1 MAFTPVSLRGL
12 FSHSLISHFPRKIPE
27 ETTLKTLRNLHK
39 LFVADTGRQ
48 NSACFSSSAICRAV
62 DDSFNGETG
71 MNVIQEMGKKN
82 GFDFLHVMEE
92 RGVRADCNTYIW
104 LLEGCLISGS
114 LKDAKRIHGR
124 ILKSGLCEES
134 ILCGKLIDFYLGRDN
149 LDDAM
154 KMLDEMAIR
163 DLSSW
168 NSMISGFLD
177 KNLYSQVFNL
187 FSDMI
192 AENTSP
198 SNVTF
203 ASVLK
208 ACSRGNVAFR
218 CVEQVH
224 SKAIHY
230 GFVTDP
236 LVGNPLID
244 LYFKNGFIKSAR
256 SIFDELHLRNSVSW
270 VAMISGCS
278 KNGHEE
284 EAIQVFCQMLES
296 RTVPTPYVF
305 SSVLSASTK
314 IGSFE
319 LGEQL
324 HALVFKWG
332 LSSETY
338 VCNALLSLY
347 SRCGNFLSAES
358 IFTEMNTRDEITFNS
373 LISGLSQHGHSKKAL
388 QLFEKMQLSGMK
400 PDCVTIASLLSAC
413 ASLKETHK
421 GQQLHSYSIKAG
433 LLSDIIVEGSL
444 LDLYVNCFDLQT
456 AREFFNSTT
465 TVNIVLWNV
474 MLMAYGQTGN
484 LSESLE
490 IFSQMQIEGLRPNQY
505 TYPSILRTC
514 TSLGVMDLGEQIH
527 THVIKTGFEL
537 NVYVCSVLIDMYA
550 KHGKLDIAREILER
564 HPEKDVVSWTAMLA
578 GYAQDGQCVEAIKL
592 FEEMQIQGIRSD
604 NIGFSS
610 ALSACAGIQAL
621 NQGKQI
627 HAQTYIF
634 GYSMDLSIGNSLVNL
649 YARCGKMQDAYLAFR
664 IIDNVKD
671 EISWNGLIS
680 GFSQSG
686 HSEEALQVFNQMNM
700 SGVKP
705 NLFTFC
711 SAVSASA
718 NIANIKQGTQ
728 LHGRMIKTGLDLD
741 TEAANALITLYAK
754 CGSIDNAWRE
764 FCEMP
769 ERNEVSYNAMI
780 TGYSQHGFGKESLDL
795 FEEMKQRNVKPN
807 NVTFV
812 GVLSACSHVG
822 LVNRGI
828 SYLKS
833 MSEEHGI
840 VPRLEH
846 YACVVDSFGR
856 AGMVERAR
864 EFIEEMPIE
873 PDAMI
878 WRTLLSGCTV
888 HKNLDI
894 GEFAANQLLQLEPE
908 DSATYVLLSN
918 IYAVAKKWDLR
929 DHMRQ
934 MMKERGV
941 KKEPGRSW
949 IEVENSVHPFFV
961 GDRLHPSADH
971 IYDYLKDLN
980 MRISEIGYVQDRYSL
995 LHDIEQEQKDTTVYI
1010 HSEKLAVVFGLI
1022 SLSPLTP
1029 LRVFKNLRVCKDCHN
1044 WMKFVSKVSNR
1055 TLIVRDL
1062 NRFHHFKD
1070 GVCSCKD
1077 FW

>member
-1 MAFTPVSLRGL
+1 MALTPVSRL
-12 FSHSLISHFPRKIPE
+12 FAHFTRKISE
-27 ETTLKTLRNLHK
+27 QSTLKSLGNLQE
-39 LFVADTGRQ
+39 LFAADNGRQ
-48 NSACFSSSAICRAV
+48 GSACFCSSAICRAF
-62 DDSFNGETG
+62 DDYSNGETG
-71 MNVIQEMGKKN
+71 TNVVHEMGRKT
-82 GFDFLHVMEE
+82 GFHFLYEMEK
-92 RGVRADCNTYIW
+92 RGVRADCNTYSW
-104 LLEGCLISGS
+104 LLEGCLNSGS
-114 LKDAKRIHGR
+114 LMDAKRIHGR
-124 ILKSGLCEES
+124 ILKSGFSEES
-134 ILCGKLIDFYLGRDN
+134 ILCGKLIDFYLGFDG
-149 LDDAM
+149 LEDAM
-154 KMLDEMAIR
+154 KMFDEMAVR
-163 DLSSW
+163 DVSSW
-168 NSMISGFLD
+168 NSTISGFLD
-177 KNLYSQVFNL
+177 KNLYSQAFSL

-192 AENTSP
+192 AENTCP
-198 SNVTF
+198 SSTTF
-203 ASVLK
+203 ASILK

-218 CVEQVH
+218 CIEEVH
-224 SKAIHY
+224 SKAIRY
-230 GFVTDP
+230 GFATDP
-236 LVGNPLID
+236 IVGNPLID

-256 SIFDELHLRNSVSW
+256 SIFDKLHSRNSVSW

-284 EAIQVFCQMLES
+284 EAVQIFCQMLKS
-296 RTVPTPYVF
+296 RTAPTPYVF

-314 IGSFE
+314 IGLFE

-332 LSSETY
+332 FSSETY

-347 SRCGNFLSAES
+347 SRCGNFLSAERV
-358 IFTEMNTRDEITFNS
+358 FTEMISPDEITFNS
-373 LISGLSQHGHSKKAL
+373 LISGLSQHGFSEKAL
-388 QLFEKMQLSGMK
+388 RLFEMMQLRGMK

-413 ASLKETHK
+413 TSLKETQK
-421 GQQLHSYSIKAG
+421 GQQLHSYSLKAG
-433 LLSDIIVEGSL
+433 LLSDIIIEGSL
-444 LDLYVNCFDLQT
+444 LDLYVNCCDLQT

-474 MLMAYGQTGN
+474 MLMAYGQSGN

-490 IFSQMQIEGLRPNQY
+490 IFTQLQIEGLRPNQY

-514 TSLGVMDLGEQIH
+514 TSLGAMDLGEQIH

-564 HPEKDVVSWTAMLA
+564 LPAKDVVSWTAMLA
-578 GYAQDGQCVEAIKL
+578 GYAQDGQCIEALKL
-592 FEEMQIQGIRSD
+592 FKEMQIQGIRSD

-621 NQGKQI
+621 NQGQQI
-627 HAQTYIF
+627 HAQSYIV
-634 GYSMDLSIGNSLVNL
+634 GYSMDLSVGNSLVNL
-649 YARCGKMQDAYLAFR
+649 YARCGKVQDAYLAFR

-686 HSEEALQVFNQMNM
+686 HSEEALQVFNQMNVL
-700 SGVKP
+700 GARP

-728 LHGRMIKTGLDLD
+728 LHGRMIKTGFDLD
-741 TEAANALITLYAK
+741 TEAANVLITLYAK
-754 CGSIDNAWRE
+754 
-764 FCEMP
+764 FKKK
-769 ERNEVSYNAMI
+769 NEVSYNAMI
-780 TGYSQHGFGKESLDL
+780 TGYSQHGLGKESLDL
-795 FEEMKQRNVKPN
+795 FEEMKRKNLKPN

-822 LVNRGI
+822 LVNRGLNH
-828 SYLKS
+828 LKS

-846 YACVVDSFGR
+846 YACVIDSFGR
-856 AGMVERAR
+856 AGMVECAR
-864 EFIEEMPIE
+864 DFIEEMPIE
-873 PDAMI
+873 PNAMI
-878 WRTLLSGCTV
+878 WRTLLSACTV

-894 GEFAANQLLQLEPE
+894 GEFAANKLLQLEPE

-929 DHMRQ
+929 DHMRHL
-934 MMKERGV
+934 MKDRGV

-961 GDRLHPSADH
+961 V
-971 IYDYLKDLN
+971 
-980 MRISEIGYVQDRYSL
+980 GYVQDRYSL

-1055 TLIVRDL
+1055 SLIVRDL